1 MCLVLER
8 AEQMAEF
15 REESLVTRNGLGV
28 LNFLTEV
35 QRCGDRR
42 DKSCSLYSEVGCGC
56 VWGGRWGNA

>member
-1 MCLVLER
+1 MGSEFQRIQRMCLVLKR

-35 QRCGDRR
+35 
-42 DKSCSLYSEVGCGC
+42 
-56 VWGGRWGNA
+56 